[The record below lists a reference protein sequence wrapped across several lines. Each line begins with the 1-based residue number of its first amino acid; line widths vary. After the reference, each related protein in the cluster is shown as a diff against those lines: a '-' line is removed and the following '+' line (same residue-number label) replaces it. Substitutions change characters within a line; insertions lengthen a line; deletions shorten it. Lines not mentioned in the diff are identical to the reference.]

1 MPNQYDRIIKETM
14 RDVVDVLLC
23 RVMKIEA
30 VSVIA
35 IESKMQ
41 VTDEREADF
50 LLKVVTVQGETI
62 IVHIEFQLT
71 NDPDMVYRMLRY
83 WCHMTQIHKLPV
95 IQYVFYIGNKPL
107 KMADHIV
114 EPKVNYQYSLID
126 MRKLDCEQFLY
137 SVKPKE
143 MIISVLC
150 NLEGKGA
157 KVYLKELLQRIR
169 DFVKEETLR
178 GKYIQQIEM
187 MSLTRDLQD
196 YIYKEVEKMAL
207 TYDLERDI
215 RFKQGLA
222 QGVEKGLAQGL
233 EKGLVQG
240 LIKGEKKGLKEGQKE
255 GQKKGLL
262 EGIELALDIKFGGD
276 GLTLMA
282 KIRKIDNLSALK
294 KIKEHIRKA
303 TDIGELVRLIG

>member
-1 MPNQYDRIIKETM
+1 M
-14 RDVVDVLLC
+14 
-23 RVMKIEA
+23 
-30 VSVIA
+30 
-35 IESKMQ
+35 
-41 VTDEREADF
+41 
-50 LLKVVTVQGETI
+50 
-62 IVHIEFQLT
+62 
-71 NDPDMVYRMLRY
+71 
-83 WCHMTQIHKLPV
+83 
-95 IQYVFYIGNKPL
+95 
-107 KMADHIV
+107 
-114 EPKVNYQYSLID
+114 
-126 MRKLDCEQFLY
+126 
-137 SVKPKE
+137 
-143 MIISVLC
+143 
-150 NLEGKGA
+150 LEGKGA

-222 QGVEKGLAQGL
+222 QGVEKGLAQGLEKGLVQGVEKGLAQGL

>member
-1 MPNQYDRIIKETM
+1 M
-14 RDVVDVLLC
+14 
-23 RVMKIEA
+23 
-30 VSVIA
+30 
-35 IESKMQ
+35 
-41 VTDEREADF
+41 
-50 LLKVVTVQGETI
+50 
-62 IVHIEFQLT
+62 
-71 NDPDMVYRMLRY
+71 
-83 WCHMTQIHKLPV
+83 
-95 IQYVFYIGNKPL
+95 
-107 KMADHIV
+107 
-114 EPKVNYQYSLID
+114 
-126 MRKLDCEQFLY
+126 
-137 SVKPKE
+137 
-143 MIISVLC
+143 
-150 NLEGKGA
+150 LEGKGA

-255 GQKKGLL
+255 GRKEGQKKGLL
-262 EGIELALDIKFGGD
+262 EGMELALDIKFGND

-294 KIKEHIRKA
+294 KMKEHIRKA
-303 TDIGELVRLIG
+303 TDIGELVRLID